1 MERLVGDHRKASS
14 LRLLKL
20 KFYLGLAPL
29 VFGAFW
35 RVLVFPTFFPD
46 RRKATGSQIIIS
58 NKPQAQSH
66 LDFVGV
72 LHLEHTLEHK
82 GQTRQNRRVATM
94 RSFLSWKLLNA
105 LCEARTRGGR
115 GAARRPAA
123 SSLWAVITDCR
134 RLCAAVKTPIQSG
147 ILGWRIHLKNV
158 LVLVR

>member
-94 RSFLSWKLLNA
+94 RRQQDVAAVLPVL
-105 LCEARTRGGR
+105 EAVKRAPRGED
-115 GAARRPAA
+115 ARRARCRTPTSGVVPVGRNYRLPPAVRCGEDTDSKWHLGLA
-123 SSLWAVITDCR
+123 NSS
-134 RLCAAVKTPIQSG
+134 
-147 ILGWRIHLKNV
+147 
-158 LVLVR
+158 